1 MTVAFSYSCTIYP
14 MVISDAVQEPAPHA
28 RPEAAHRW

>member
-1 MTVAFSYSCTIYP
+1 MTVAFSYIRTTYP
-14 MVISDAVQEPAPHA
+14 MVITDAVQEPALHA